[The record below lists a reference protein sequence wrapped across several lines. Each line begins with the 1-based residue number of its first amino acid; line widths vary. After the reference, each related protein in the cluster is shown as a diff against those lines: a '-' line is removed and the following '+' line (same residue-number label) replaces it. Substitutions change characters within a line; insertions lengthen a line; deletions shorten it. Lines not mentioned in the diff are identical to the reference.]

1 MNRNLRKDLGFKAD
15 YENDDNALSM
25 ESEKIKKLV
34 FDNLSFSER
43 ERTVN
48 MKKRR
53 FKTVLAVAAICALS
67 AVTVCASGT
76 VREKI
81 SEMISYFKN
90 DKAVEMSDPE
100 KLAEFNK
107 VIGKSA
113 QKDGYTLTLDNIIA
127 DENYVH
133 VFYTLESEKGTCT
146 DSMHEPDIYVSCLI
160 DGKFAENSANNNK
173 RDFYAEDEH
182 TLKFAEKYNIS
193 GMDIKDKFSVE
204 LVADTDNS
212 YEIFNKLCSGKEI
225 SENDKKN
232 ALYVSV
238 ITDKTQEEKNGY
250 SKEFDIPLW
259 QKGTRLK
266 RFILS
271 PFASQLVIE
280 SDKNAKLSDTVF
292 FAAFDEN
299 GKSLDVLNT
308 GLMHSDKKKSYN
320 SYELLKV
327 TDDTKE
333 ISLVPINFDEV
344 VNSEIIRKKADE
356 YPLKYK
362 LGQDGYVVVTAV
374 RFKDG
379 EIDVDYRKDGFTT
392 FDPEFYFYGAD
403 GKEIE
408 MPGIKSVDVHYDTNS
423 YTAKYVSNSKNA
435 NLPERLKS
443 EALKN
448 TLKEL
453 GCVKNEVKLEYE
465 KAVKIKLR

>member
-1 MNRNLRKDLGFKAD
+1 MDLLQRLKNKETD
-15 YENDDNALSM
+15 AL
-25 ESEKIKKLV
+25 K
-34 FDNLSFSER
+34 
-43 ERTVN
+43 
-48 MKKRR
+48 
-53 FKTVLAVAAICALS
+53 
-67 AVTVCASGT
+67 
-76 VREKI
+76 
-81 SEMISYFKN
+81 
-90 DKAVEMSDPE
+90 KAVEIYTPYVATVIFNTAASLSKEDAEEAAADVFAALWKNADLLDPE
-100 KLAEFNK
+100 KGSIKSYLAGAARK
-107 VIGKSA
+107 AAA
-113 QKDGYTLTLDNIIA
+113 QKLRKQIPDSAPLE
-127 DENYVH
+127 ENYIGEVD
-133 VFYTLESEKGTCT
+133 LQEDT

-160 DGKFAENSANNNK
+160 DGEFAENSANNNK

-204 LVADTDNS
+204 LIADTDNS

-238 ITDKTQEEKNGY
+238 MTDKTQAEKNGY

-333 ISLVPINFDEV
+333 ISLVPINFDEA
-344 VNSEIIRKKADE
+344 VNTEIIRKKTDE

-435 NLPERLKS
+435 DLPERLKS

>member
-1 MNRNLRKDLGFKAD
+1 MDLLQRLKNKETD
-15 YENDDNALSM
+15 AL
-25 ESEKIKKLV
+25 K
-34 FDNLSFSER
+34 
-43 ERTVN
+43 
-48 MKKRR
+48 
-53 FKTVLAVAAICALS
+53 
-67 AVTVCASGT
+67 
-76 VREKI
+76 
-81 SEMISYFKN
+81 
-90 DKAVEMSDPE
+90 KAVEIYTPYVATVIFNTAASLSKEDAEEAAADVFAALWKNADLLDPE
-100 KLAEFNK
+100 KGSIKSYLAGAARK
-107 VIGKSA
+107 AAA
-113 QKDGYTLTLDNIIA
+113 QKLRKQIPDSAPLE
-127 DENYVH
+127 ENYIGEVD
-133 VFYTLESEKGTCT
+133 LQEDT

-160 DGKFAENSANNNK
+160 DGEFAENSANNNK

-204 LVADTDNS
+204 LIADTDNS

-238 ITDKTQEEKNGY
+238 MTDKTQAEKNGY

-333 ISLVPINFDEV
+333 INLVPINFDEA
-344 VNSEIIRKKADE
+344 VNTEIIRKKADE
-356 YPLKYK
+356 YSLKYE
-362 LGQDGYVVVTAV
+362 LGKDGYVVVTAV

-423 YTAKYVSNSKNA
+423 YTAKYVSDSKNA
-435 NLPERLKS
+435 DLPERLKS

>member
-1 MNRNLRKDLGFKAD
+1 MDLLQRLKNKETD
-15 YENDDNALSM
+15 AL
-25 ESEKIKKLV
+25 K
-34 FDNLSFSER
+34 
-43 ERTVN
+43 
-48 MKKRR
+48 
-53 FKTVLAVAAICALS
+53 KTVEIYTPYVATVIFNAAASLSKEDAEETAADVFAALW
-67 AVTVCASGT
+67 
-76 VREKI
+76 
-81 SEMISYFKN
+81 KN
-90 DKAVEMSDPE
+90 ADLLDPE
-100 KLAEFNK
+100 KGSIKSYLAGAARK
-107 VIGKSA
+107 AAA
-113 QKDGYTLTLDNIIA
+113 QKLRKQIPDSAPLE
-127 DENYVH
+127 ENYIGEVD
-133 VFYTLESEKGTCT
+133 LQEDT

-160 DGKFAENSANNNK
+160 DGEFAENSANNNK

-204 LVADTDNS
+204 LIADTDNS
-212 YEIFNKLCSGKEI
+212 YEIFNQLCSGKEI

-238 ITDKTQEEKNGY
+238 MTDKTQAEKNGY

-333 ISLVPINFDEV
+333 ISLVPINFDEA
-344 VNSEIIRKKADE
+344 VNTEIIRKKTDE

-435 NLPERLKS
+435 DLPERLKS

>member
-1 MNRNLRKDLGFKAD
+1 MDLLQRLKSKETD
-15 YENDDNALSM
+15 AL
-25 ESEKIKKLV
+25 K
-34 FDNLSFSER
+34 
-43 ERTVN
+43 
-48 MKKRR
+48 
-53 FKTVLAVAAICALS
+53 
-67 AVTVCASGT
+67 
-76 VREKI
+76 
-81 SEMISYFKN
+81 
-90 DKAVEMSDPE
+90 KAVEIYTPYVATVIFNAAASLSKED
-100 KLAEFNK
+100 AEETAADVFAALWKN
-107 VIGKSA
+107 A
-113 QKDGYTLTLDNIIA
+113 DLLD
-127 DENYVH
+127 
-133 VFYTLESEKGTCT
+133 SEKGSIKSYLAGAARKAAAQKLRKQIPDSAPLEENYIGEVDLQEDT

-160 DGKFAENSANNNK
+160 DGKFVENSANNNK

-204 LVADTDNS
+204 LIADTDNS

-232 ALYVSV
+232 SLYVSV
-238 ITDKTQEEKNGY
+238 ITDKTQAEKNGY

-333 ISLVPINFDEV
+333 ISLVPINFDEA
-344 VNSEIIRKKADE
+344 VNTEIIRKKADE

>member
-1 MNRNLRKDLGFKAD
+1 MDLLQRLKNKETD
-15 YENDDNALSM
+15 AL
-25 ESEKIKKLV
+25 K
-34 FDNLSFSER
+34 
-43 ERTVN
+43 
-48 MKKRR
+48 
-53 FKTVLAVAAICALS
+53 
-67 AVTVCASGT
+67 
-76 VREKI
+76 
-81 SEMISYFKN
+81 
-90 DKAVEMSDPE
+90 KAVEIYTPYVATVIFNTAASLSKEDAEETAADVFAALWKNADLLDPE
-100 KLAEFNK
+100 KGSIKSYLAGAARK
-107 VIGKSA
+107 AAA
-113 QKDGYTLTLDNIIA
+113 QKLRKQIPDSAPLE
-127 DENYVH
+127 ENYIGEVD
-133 VFYTLESEKGTCT
+133 LQEDT

-160 DGKFAENSANNNK
+160 DGEFAENSANNNK

-204 LVADTDNS
+204 LIADTDNS

-238 ITDKTQEEKNGY
+238 ITDKTQAEKNGY

-333 ISLVPINFDEV
+333 ISLVPINFDEA
-344 VNSEIIRKKADE
+344 VNTEIIRKKTDE

-435 NLPERLKS
+435 DLPERLKS

>member
-1 MNRNLRKDLGFKAD
+1 MDLLQRLKNKETD
-15 YENDDNALSM
+15 AL
-25 ESEKIKKLV
+25 K
-34 FDNLSFSER
+34 
-43 ERTVN
+43 
-48 MKKRR
+48 
-53 FKTVLAVAAICALS
+53 
-67 AVTVCASGT
+67 
-76 VREKI
+76 
-81 SEMISYFKN
+81 
-90 DKAVEMSDPE
+90 KAVEIYTPYVATVIFNTAASLSKED
-100 KLAEFNK
+100 AEETAADVFAALWKN
-107 VIGKSA
+107 A
-113 QKDGYTLTLDNIIA
+113 DLLD
-127 DENYVH
+127 
-133 VFYTLESEKGTCT
+133 SEKGSIKSYLAGAARKAAAQKLRKQIPDSAPLEENYIGEVDLQEDT

-160 DGKFAENSANNNK
+160 DGKFVENSANNNK

-204 LVADTDNS
+204 LIADTDNS

-238 ITDKTQEEKNGY
+238 MTDKTQAEKNGY

-266 RFILS
+266 SFILS

-333 ISLVPINFDEV
+333 ISLVPINFDEA
-344 VNSEIIRKKADE
+344 VNTEIIRKKADE

-435 NLPERLKS
+435 DLPERLKS